1 MTDARKPLV
10 TLSLGRREL
19 RPLLA
24 AALLLAV
31 PYQLGSE
38 TLTLSTTYPS
48 PSGVYNQIVTT
59 GGGGKDSNLARD
71 GGSVVIGKAP
81 VGLAV
86 PVEKL
91 RVHGNAAVTGAASV
105 NSLTV
110 AGNAKIQDLTLHG
123 VTFPNLPN
131 PPAGKKWAWVS
142 LTLPV
147 GTDLDTAAAGNP
159 YNAPSH
165 TDTCNGNASSSFTC
179 SAADNKTCIDV
190 QLVSNAVGATGASCV
205 WGGWNSKAGGMSDT
219 CNDRNYTYD
228 SCTHTCTDVDC
239 TDWAFGEC
247 LNRSWRFITYT
258 AGTSGS
264 PAKYRDVTVQCNVAT
279 TETIYTLKAQ

>member
-1 MTDARKPLV
+1 MKLPRKQAVVVRDAIERWKQDGMIPDAQAA
-10 TLSLGRREL
+10 T
-19 RPLLA
+19 LA
-24 AALLLAV
+24 ATSIDA
-31 PYQLGSE
+31 
-38 TLTLSTTYPS
+38 
-48 PSGVYNQIVTT
+48 
-59 GGGGKDSNLARD
+59 
-71 GGSVVIGKAP
+71 
-81 VGLAV
+81 
-86 PVEKL
+86 
-91 RVHGNAAVTGAASV
+91 
-105 NSLTV
+105 
-110 AGNAKIQDLTLHG
+110 LTLHG
-123 VTFPNLPN
+123 VAFPNLPD
-131 PPAGKKWAWVS
+131 PPPGKTWAWVN

-147 GTDLDTAAAGNP
+147 GTDLDTASAGNP

-165 TDTCNGNASSSFTC
+165 ADTCNGNANSAFTC

-264 PAKYRDVTVQCNVAT
+264 PAKYRDVAVQCNVAT
-279 TETIYTLKAQ
+279 TETFYILKAQ